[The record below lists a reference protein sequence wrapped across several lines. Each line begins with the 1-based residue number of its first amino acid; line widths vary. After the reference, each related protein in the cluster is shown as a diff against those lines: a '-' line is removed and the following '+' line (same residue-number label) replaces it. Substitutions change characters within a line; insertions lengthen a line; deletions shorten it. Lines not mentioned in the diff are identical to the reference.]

1 MYTAKLTSKGQIT
14 IPKKVRDRMGISEGE
29 AIYFV
34 EIDGEFRIK
43 KAVLQSPFDK
53 WVGYLDNPTGE
64 TVDEFIEE
72 LRGR

>member
-1 MYTAKLTSKGQIT
+1 MYIAKLTSKGQIT
-14 IPKKVRDRMGISEGE
+14 IPKKVRDRMGVSEGE
-29 AIYFV
+29 AVYFV

>member
-53 WVGYLDNPTGE
+53 WVGFLDNPTGQ